1 MFMWILTAKARAK
14 SVTRLFLDLG
24 PRHFLCRF
32 SHDVALVTCPCAFR
46 LCRLAQSVWL
56 ALAGLHFPRQ
66 AQELFRTSLH
76 DLAWILMRWS
86 CGDLI
91 PLYEV
96 LAWSC
101 TEVLHRRSCMKGDWR
116 LSSFTYQM
124 PFASFFLRGKTSRI
138 CTFFVDFEDPH
149 AIGHGRWKPSFCIID

>member
-46 LCRLAQSVWL
+46 LCRLAQSAWL

-66 AQELFRTSLH
+66 AQEFFRTSLH

-86 CGDLI
+86 CGD
-91 PLYEV
+91 PFN
-96 LAWSC
+96 
-101 TEVLHRRSCMKGDWR
+101 
-116 LSSFTYQM
+116 SS
-124 PFASFFLRGKTSRI
+124 LRGPCMILYRGPSQKILR
-138 CTFFVDFEDPH
+138 E
-149 AIGHGRWKPSFCIID
+149 RWKVIGNTGCCERKKNMKPSIVSRLYIPKFSLF